1 MGISRKSREKP
12 HQQDGPVELSLWKVQ
27 VYSLKPT
34 IPATRA
40 RARAEETRDAARS
53 GRSGTA
59 GREGRAPPAPLSGPT
74 WGLSHRPL
82 PRPRPGIRAPPS
94 CLTGGKRPLPATY
107 RRQAAAGLTHRPTH
121 PAAARPSGG
130 DKSRACPQ
138 PQLSGSPLRRGR
150 AARRPRPAGRQAP
163 PRARRPVAA
172 GREGRE
178 GGKEGDARC
187 HFPSSPRAAPYPPP
201 PAPGGG
207 GAPSPGAAL
216 RAPRRQQAGQGTAQQ
231 GRAGQ
236 GRAAARL
243 RAPLPSPGMA
253 GRWGTPHRPGS
264 ARLGSAPPRGSAP
277 SRPLSSPMVQSDMSK
292 SPPSPAQ
299 EVQME
304 LLDNPLSAAAA
315 AQVPRGAAGLGRRRG
330 ACGGRRGR
338 AGLGSARL
346 RGGLRSRAAGG
357 RRGAAGLP
365 GLPVLQLR
373 LPAAR
378 KVWRLSRG
386 AWSPRPRPPP
396 PPPQNAAPLTRT
408 MDGTPRATEAP
419 SVKRTVELP
428 GGRMWKQPL
437 PFRSSSARVS
447 LAGGACVPCSANL
460 LFLYLTRTARC
471 RNHPPPPHR
480 LRSRLCWWAKAAGAG
495 CGAGILG
502 RPKVLSALQASGAR
516 LRCGRWLH
524 GHLWNFNNSVRAGCG
539 QGSGVRRG
547 GVFAGLVK
555 TLCFGRWFLVNV
567 WVLHNIF
574 EFAGVGYEDLRCY
587 F

>member
-1 MGISRKSREKP
+1 MESAG
-12 HQQDGPVELSLWKVQ
+12 LF
-27 VYSLKPT
+27 
-34 IPATRA
+34 
-40 RARAEETRDAARS
+40 AETDHTRDSGSGSGWGDARC
-53 GRSGTA
+53 
-59 GREGRAPPAPLSGPT
+59 
-74 WGLSHRPL
+74 RPL
-82 PRPRPGIRAPPS
+82 REERHRRA
-94 CLTGGKRPLPATY
+94 GG
-107 RRQAAAGLTHRPTH
+107 
-121 PAAARPSGG
+121 
-130 DKSRACPQ
+130 
-138 PQLSGSPLRRGR
+138 
-150 AARRPRPAGRQAP
+150 PRPAGPALRPHLGPLPPPSAPTAPGNPRSAELPDRREAPFAGNLPTAGGGGADPPADPPCRGPAERRGQKQGLPPAPTFRLAP
-163 PRARRPVAA
+163 PPRPRSPSPPPGGEAGAA
-172 GREGRE
+172 PRPPPGSCREGRKGGRE
-178 GGKEGDARC
+178 GGRC
-187 HFPSSPRAAPYPPP
+187 PLSLSLFPTRRPLPSSPRARRRRCPVPRRRAARSP
-201 PAPGGG
+201 PAAG
-207 GAPSPGAAL
+207 
-216 RAPRRQQAGQGTAQQ
+216 RAGHGTAQQ

-264 ARLGSAPPRGSAP
+264 ARLCPAEGLGAQPPALLANGPERHVQIASQPGAGGADGAAGQPPVRGGGSAGTAGGGGARPAARGLRRAAGPGRARLGSAPGGASQPGSGRQAG
-277 SRPLSSPMVQSDMSK
+277 SG
-292 SPPSPAQ
+292 
-299 EVQME
+299 
-304 LLDNPLSAAAA
+304 
-315 AQVPRGAAGLGRRRG
+315 GAAG
-330 ACGGRRGR
+330 A
-338 AGLGSARL
+338 
-346 RGGLRSRAAGG
+346 
-357 RRGAAGLP
+357 
-365 GLPVLQLR
+365 
-373 LPAAR
+373 
-378 KVWRLSRG
+378 
-386 AWSPRPRPPP
+386 PRPSTSAPRRQKSLAALLRRLKPPSSPPP
-396 PPPQNAAPLTRT
+396 PPNAAPLTRT